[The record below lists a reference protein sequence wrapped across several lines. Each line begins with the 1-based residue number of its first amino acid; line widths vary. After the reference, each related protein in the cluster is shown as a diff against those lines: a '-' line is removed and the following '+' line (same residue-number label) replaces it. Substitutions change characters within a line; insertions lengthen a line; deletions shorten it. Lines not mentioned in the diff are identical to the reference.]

1 MSACLLSRIARE
13 GPFMAADLRIL
24 LSEDGADDQRLS
36 TLVGYLRTEL
46 LHLDVIDVVQL
57 RDRRA
62 PANSRAFDAAA
73 AGSLLVVVGK
83 SAVGLR
89 TVVLAIRGWL
99 RRGDDVHRLV
109 HLEIDGDVLELSS
122 ATAGE
127 QQQLIDLFV
136 SRHTTGVAS
145 HG

>member
-1 MSACLLSRIARE
+1 
-13 GPFMAADLRIL
+13 MAGDLRIL

-36 TLVGYLRTEL
+36 TLAGYLRAEL
-46 LHLDVIDVVQL
+46 LHLDIVEVAQL
-57 RDRRA
+57 RDRHA
-62 PANSRAFDAAA
+62 PPNSRAFDAVT
-73 AGSLLVVVGK
+73 AGGLLVVLGK

-99 RRGDDVHRLV
+99 QRGADVHRSV
-109 HLEIDGDVLELSS
+109 RLEIGGDVLELSS

-127 QQQLIDLFV
+127 QQRLVDLFV
-136 SRHTTGVAS
+136 SRHMSGAAG